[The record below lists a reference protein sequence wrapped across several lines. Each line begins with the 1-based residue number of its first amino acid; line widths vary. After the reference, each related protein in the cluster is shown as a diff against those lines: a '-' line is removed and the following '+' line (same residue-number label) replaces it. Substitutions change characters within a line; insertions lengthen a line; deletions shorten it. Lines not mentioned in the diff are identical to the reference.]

1 MMWFPYFKIESR
13 PADDSEPPA
22 CETVP
27 LFHDAV
33 LRSAMETLQV
43 HEMFLNS
50 LIQNLSVHFDVSP
63 FHESEPTSP

>member
-1 MMWFPYFKIESR
+1 MIENR
-13 PADDSEPPA
+13 PVDDTEPPA

-27 LFHDAV
+27 LIHDAV
-33 LRSAMETLQV
+33 LYSAMTPQV

-50 LIQNLSVHFDVSP
+50 LIQNLSVHIDVSP